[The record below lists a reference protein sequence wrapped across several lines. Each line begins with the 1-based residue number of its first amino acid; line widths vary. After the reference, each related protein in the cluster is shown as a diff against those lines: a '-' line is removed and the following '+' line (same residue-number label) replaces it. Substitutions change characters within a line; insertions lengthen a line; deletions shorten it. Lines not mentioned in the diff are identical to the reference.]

1 MKFIKIILTFLIV
14 SSSVIVEAQTVST
27 DCETAAPLA
36 PRRPENCQAFD
47 IANCWAFGAV
57 TYTTNA
63 TQRITGTMSMRSN
76 SPTNLDPSA
85 CWVKSPWL
93 KPGTGNITFKIKFEA
108 AAAATIRRVILSYCP
123 YNASSITAH
132 KEGTMVLFDS
142 ISYAPN
148 LPLTAQ
154 SLSFA
159 VPSAIA
165 NSGQPYKIRISFVGS
180 GGTTRYNMD
189 DFVIPG
195 TYWADPSNSCL
206 PLPVIQDADA
216 DGVAD
221 AEDAYPNDA
230 SRAYNN
236 WYPAAGKGT
245 LMYEDLWP
253 SMGDYDFND
262 YVCSYRY
269 NLVTNASNKVVEMK
283 LNITSRAIGASNRN
297 GFAFQLDNLDP
308 SKILTVSGTST
319 NGAEWVSNAANG
331 TENGQTYANVIIF
344 DDAFK
349 MLPSPG
355 GSGVNV
361 DLNNPYVTPTE
372 MNLTISFTTA
382 GAAAIG
388 LSDISFNPYII
399 INQERGREVHLP
411 NFAPSA
417 KANQALFGTEDDD
430 SSKGLGKM
438 VSLKYYKTK
447 NNLPWA
453 LSVEGEVPY
462 PTEKT
467 DILGAYL
474 HLAEWAESNG
484 TVYTNW
490 FTSEEGNRNN
500 TKLYIQP

>member
-1 MKFIKIILTFLIV
+1 MKFIKIVFTFLIL
-14 SSSVIVEAQTVST
+14 SSSVILEAQTVST

-36 PRRPENCQAFD
+36 PRRPENCQAYD

-57 TYTTNA
+57 TYTTA
-63 TQRITGTMSMRSN
+63 SAQRISGVMSMRSN
-76 SPTNLDPSA
+76 SPTSLDPGA

-93 KPGTGNITFKIKFEA
+93 KPGSGNITFKIKFEA

-123 YNASSITAH
+123 YNASSVTAH
-132 KEGTMVLFDS
+132 KEGAMVLFDS
-142 ISYAPN
+142 ISYTPN

-206 PLPVIQDADA
+206 PLPLIQDADS

-221 AEDAYPNDA
+221 VDDAYPNDA
-230 SRAYNN
+230 ARAYNN
-236 WYPAAGKGT
+236 YYPAAGKGT

-253 SMGDYDFND
+253 AMGDYDFND

-283 LNITSRAIGASNRN
+283 LNLTSRAIGASNKN
-297 GFAFQLDNLDP
+297 GFAFQLDYLDP
-308 SKILTVSGTST
+308 SKITAVSGTQT
-319 NGAEWVSNAANG
+319 NSAAWVSNAGNG
-331 TENGQTYANVIIF
+331 TENGQDYANILVF

-349 MLPSPG
+349 ILPSPG

-361 DLNNPYVTPTE
+361 DLNNPYATPVET
-372 MNLTISFTTA
+372 NITVSFKTVS
-382 GAAAIG
+382 GEAITVN
-388 LSDISFNPYII
+388 DISFNPYII
-399 INQERGREVHLP
+399 VNQERGREVHLP
-411 NFAPSA
+411 DFLPSK
-417 KANQALFGTEDDD
+417 KANQELFGTDDDD
-430 SSKGLGKM
+430 SMKGLGKM
-438 VSLKYYKTK
+438 VAMKYYKTK
-447 NNLPWA
+447 SNLPWA

-484 TVYTNW
+484 TLFTDWYTNG
-490 FTSEEGNRNN
+490 EGYRNN
-500 TKLYIQP
+500 TKLYIRP